1 MGVSK
6 QQAAENRAAIT
17 SAAEALFR
25 ERGVDAV
32 GLVELMAAAGMT
44 RGGFYNHFASK
55 DALIEAVLAKAM
67 ADGYA
72 NLAAA
77 VESSLS
83 RGGDPLADQ
92 FAWYLSPEHR
102 DDIDHGCPNAGFAGD
117 ARRLDPGTRDRYAQ
131 GLATHLATFTEMVRE
146 ARSTGPDR
154 VPDDSTDPGAHRS
167 QALALVSEMIGALVL
182 SRAVLDSDP
191 VLADEILD
199 SARTDLLGRRAAEI
213 ARTQQAADSGEAFTR
228 DTDVRGGCARR

>member
-1 MGVSK
+1 MGISK
-6 QQAAENRAAIT
+6 QQAAENRAAII

-32 GLVELMAAAGMT
+32 GLVELMGAAGMT

-55 DALIEAVLAKAM
+55 DALVDAVLAKAM

-72 NLAAA
+72 NLTAA
-77 VESSLS
+77 VEGSVS

-117 ARRLDPGTRDRYAQ
+117 ARRLDPVTRDRYAR
-131 GLATHLATFTEMVRE
+131 GLATHLATFTETVRA
-146 ARSTGPDR
+146 ARSTSPDHA
-154 VPDDSTDPGAHRS
+154 PDDSAAPDAHRGH
-167 QALALVSEMIGALVL
+167 ALAMVSEMIGALVL
-182 SRAVLDSDP
+182 SRAVRDSDP
-191 VLADEILD
+191 ALADEILD
-199 SARTDLLGRRAAEI
+199 GARTDLLERRAAEI
-213 ARTQQAADSGEAFTR
+213 ARGGA
-228 DTDVRGGCARR
+228 RGSAGSAVAGAH